1 MPFKQNIPKHS
12 LYNRSMYGHE
22 SSNTLSRMTRDSFN
36 KKTNFKEI
44 VLADSG
50 SYVSSV
56 ANNTNARHPNL
67 DQKIHLLQ
75 RESISR
81 GSMIKPPGTSG
92 GRLPQHFGVDDLPPK
107 RYLPVSDFP

>member
-1 MPFKQNIPKHS
+1 
-12 LYNRSMYGHE
+12 MYGHE

-36 KKTNFKEI
+36 KKTNLKEI

-56 ANNTNARHPNL
+56 AHITNAKNPGYE
-67 DQKIHLLQ
+67 QKMHLMQ

-81 GSMIKPPGTSG
+81 GSIIKPPGTSG
-92 GRLPQHFGVDDLPPK
+92 GRLSQHFRMDELPPK
-107 RYLPVSDFP
+107 RYLPVIRFF